1 MLIEASLDGLEVRQ
15 DGKKRHTFSSLSDE
29 TARLNLTL
37 GGKKD
42 QTQGSLTEC
51 SSPVLVGPCVKYTTE
66 AGGSE
71 YISGV
76 DVWNLPF

>member
-1 MLIEASLDGLEVRQ
+1 MRQ
-15 DGKKRHTFSSLSDE
+15 DGKERHIPFSSLPDE
-29 TARLNLTL
+29 TASLNSL

-42 QTQGSLTEC
+42 QTQGSLSEC
-51 SSPVLVGPCVKYTTE
+51 SSASVGAPCVKYTTE

-76 DVWNLPF
+76 DV

>member
-1 MLIEASLDGLEVRQ
+1 M
-15 DGKKRHTFSSLSDE
+15 GKKDIPFSSLSDE

-51 SSPVLVGPCVKYTTE
+51 SSPVLVDPCVKHTTE

>member
-1 MLIEASLDGLEVRQ
+1 M
-15 DGKKRHTFSSLSDE
+15 GKKRHIPFSSLSDE
-29 TARLNLTL
+29 TASLNLTL

-42 QTQGSLTEC
+42 QTQGSLSEC
-51 SSPVLVGPCVKYTTE
+51 SLPVLAAPCVKYTTE

-76 DVWNLPF
+76 DVWNLPFL